1 MSYLKIKFNNLIQ
14 IFIVICFCILNF
26 FQATEV
32 LALTSFES
40 HNFVS
45 SAVKNIGPAVVK
57 IDTERLVERQQFDPT
72 LLDPLLRDLLGEQGI
87 TPERER
93 GQGSGVII
101 NENGLVLTN
110 AHVVERVDKVSVTLA
125 DGSIRDGQ
133 VLGTDVVTD
142 LALVKIDED
151 AYVGFAP
158 LGNSEDLEVGDW
170 AIALG
175 TPYGL
180 EKTVTLGIIS
190 SLHRDINS
198 LGFSDKR
205 LDLIQTDAAINPG
218 NSGGPLINSN
228 GEVIGINTLVR
239 SGPGAGLG
247 FAIPINLAKNVSDQ
261 LLKNGEVI
269 HPYLGVQLISL
280 NPRIAKEHNKDPN
293 SLVQL
298 PERNGALIQSVIP
311 NSPAEKAG
319 LRRGDLVIA
328 AENISIEEPKALLD
342 EVEKAHPDVFNLLL
356 QLLEDGR
363 LTDSKGRTVDFKNTL
378 LIMTSNIGSK
388 VIEKGGGGLGFEFSG
403 DSVEDSQYNRIKSLV
418 NEELKQYFRPEF
430 LNRLD
435 EIIVFRQL
443 TKNEVKEIAEIMLQ
457 EVFIR
462 LQDKGIKLNVTDAFK
477 ERLVEEGYN
486 PSYGARPLRRAVMR
500 LLEDS

>member
-1 MSYLKIKFNNLIQ
+1 MKIFKIKLVNLFQ
-14 IFIVICFCILNF
+14 IFIIFCFCFVNF
-26 FQATEV
+26 SQKSAI
-32 LALTSFES
+32 LALTIPEN

-45 SAVKNIGPAVVK
+45 YAVKNVSPAVVK

-72 LLDPLLRDLLGEQGI
+72 LLDPLLRDLLGDPGI

-110 AHVVERVDKVSVTLA
+110 AHVVERVDNVSVTLA
-125 DGSIRDGQ
+125 NGTICDGQ

-142 LALVKIDED
+142 LALVKIED
-151 AYVGFAP
+151 STYSDFAP

-180 EKTVTLGIIS
+180 EKTVTLGIVS

-218 NSGGPLINSN
+218 NSGGPLVNSN

-280 NPRIAKEHNKDPN
+280 NPKIAKEHNQDPN
-293 SLVQL
+293 ALVQL

-319 LRRGDLVIA
+319 LKRGDLVIA
-328 AENISIEEPKALLD
+328 AENISIKEPKALLD
-342 EVEKAHPDVFNLLL
+342 EVEKAQIGKVFLLNVL
-356 QLLEDGR
+356 RD
-363 LTDSKGRTVDFKNTL
+363 N
-378 LIMTSNIGSK
+378 
-388 VIEKGGGGLGFEFSG
+388 
-403 DSVEDSQYNRIKSLV
+403 
-418 NEELKQYFRPEF
+418 
-430 LNRLD
+430 
-435 EIIVFRQL
+435 
-443 TKNEVKEIAEIMLQ
+443 KEIEIN
-457 EVFIR
+457 
-462 LQDKGIKLNVTDAFK
+462 IKP
-477 ERLVEEGYN
+477 E
-486 PSYGARPLRRAVMR
+486 PLPG
-500 LLEDS
+500 LT

>member
-1 MSYLKIKFNNLIQ
+1 MKFLKIKFINLILK
-14 IFIVICFCILNF
+14 FIIISSCLINF
-26 FQATEV
+26 SQRAEV
-32 LALTSFES
+32 FAMTSYES

-45 SAVKNIGPAVVK
+45 SAVKNVGPAVVK

-72 LLDPLLRDLLGEQGI
+72 LLDPLLRDLLGDPGI
-87 TPERER
+87 IPDRER

-110 AHVVERVDKVSVTLA
+110 AHVVEKVDNVSVTLA
-125 DGSIRDGQ
+125 DGSICDGQ
-133 VLGTDVVTD
+133 VLGTDAVTD
-142 LALVKIDED
+142 LALVEIKGSS
-151 AYVGFAP
+151 YSGFAP

-180 EKTVTLGIIS
+180 EKTVTLGIVS

-247 FAIPINLAKNVSDQ
+247 FAIPINLAKSVSDQ

-280 NPRIAKEHNKDPN
+280 NPRIAKEHNQDPN

-328 AENISIEEPKALLD
+328 AENISIEEPKALLE
-342 EVEKAHPDVFNLLL
+342 EVEKAKIGKVFLLNVL
-356 QLLEDGR
+356 RD
-363 LTDSKGRTVDFKNTL
+363 N
-378 LIMTSNIGSK
+378 
-388 VIEKGGGGLGFEFSG
+388 
-403 DSVEDSQYNRIKSLV
+403 
-418 NEELKQYFRPEF
+418 
-430 LNRLD
+430 
-435 EIIVFRQL
+435 
-443 TKNEVKEIAEIMLQ
+443 KEIQ
-457 EVFIR
+457 VN
-462 LQDKGIKLNVTDAFK
+462 IKP
-477 ERLVEEGYN
+477 E
-486 PSYGARPLRRAVMR
+486 PLPG
-500 LLEDS
+500 LT

>member
-1 MSYLKIKFNNLIQ
+1 MEFLKIKFINLIQ
-14 IFIVICFCILNF
+14 IFIVVCFCLVNF
-26 FQATEV
+26 FQKAEV
-32 LALTSFES
+32 LALNSSES

-45 SAVKNIGPAVVK
+45 SAVKNVGPAVVK

-93 GQGSGVII
+93 GIGSGVII
-101 NENGLVLTN
+101 NQNGLVLTN
-110 AHVVERVDKVSVTLA
+110 AHVVERIDDVSVTLA
-125 DGSIRDGQ
+125 DGTTCEGQ
-133 VLGTDVVTD
+133 VLGSDPVTD
-142 LALVKIDED
+142 LALIKIDRSTSS
-151 AYVGFAP
+151 FAP

-180 EKTVTLGIIS
+180 EKTVTLGIVS

-218 NSGGPLINSN
+218 NSGGPLINSD

-247 FAIPINLAKNVSDQ
+247 FAIPINLAKSVSEQ
-261 LLKNGEVI
+261 LLQNGEVI

-280 NPRIAKEHNKDPN
+280 NPRIAKEHNQDPN

-328 AENISIEEPKALLD
+328 TENISIEEPKALLD
-342 EVEKAHPDVFNLLL
+342 EVEKAQIGKVFLLNVL
-356 QLLEDGR
+356 RD
-363 LTDSKGRTVDFKNTL
+363 N
-378 LIMTSNIGSK
+378 
-388 VIEKGGGGLGFEFSG
+388 
-403 DSVEDSQYNRIKSLV
+403 
-418 NEELKQYFRPEF
+418 
-430 LNRLD
+430 
-435 EIIVFRQL
+435 
-443 TKNEVKEIAEIMLQ
+443 KEIEIN
-457 EVFIR
+457 
-462 LQDKGIKLNVTDAFK
+462 IKP
-477 ERLVEEGYN
+477 E
-486 PSYGARPLRRAVMR
+486 PLPG
-500 LLEDS
+500 LT

>member
-1 MSYLKIKFNNLIQ
+1 MQFLKIKFMNLIQ
-14 IFIVICFCILNF
+14 IFIVVLICLVNF
-26 FQATEV
+26 SEKVEV
-32 LALTSFES
+32 FALTSSEN

-45 SAVKNIGPAVVK
+45 SAVKNVGPAVVK

-72 LLDPLLRDLLGEQGI
+72 LLDPLLRDLLGESGI
-87 TPERER
+87 TPDRER
-93 GQGSGVII
+93 GQGSGIII
-101 NENGLVLTN
+101 NDKGLVLTN
-110 AHVVERVDKVSVTLA
+110 AHVVERVDDVAVTLA
-125 DGSIRDGQ
+125 NGTICEGK
-133 VLGTDVVTD
+133 VLGSDAVTD
-142 LALVKIDED
+142 IALVKIED
-151 AYVGFAP
+151 NSYSSFAP

-180 EKTVTLGIIS
+180 EKTVTLGIVS
-190 SLHRDINS
+190 SLHRDINT

-261 LLKNGEVI
+261 LLENGEVI

-280 NPRIAKEHNKDPN
+280 NPKIAKEHNQDPN

-342 EVEKAHPDVFNLLL
+342 EVEKAQIGKVFLLNVL
-356 QLLEDGR
+356 RD
-363 LTDSKGRTVDFKNTL
+363 N
-378 LIMTSNIGSK
+378 
-388 VIEKGGGGLGFEFSG
+388 
-403 DSVEDSQYNRIKSLV
+403 
-418 NEELKQYFRPEF
+418 
-430 LNRLD
+430 
-435 EIIVFRQL
+435 
-443 TKNEVKEIAEIMLQ
+443 KEIQIN
-457 EVFIR
+457 
-462 LQDKGIKLNVTDAFK
+462 IKP
-477 ERLVEEGYN
+477 E
-486 PSYGARPLRRAVMR
+486 PLPG
-500 LLEDS
+500 LT

>member
-1 MSYLKIKFNNLIQ
+1 MKFLKIKFINLIQ
-14 IFIVICFCILNF
+14 IFIIVCLVNF
-26 FQATEV
+26 SQQSEV
-32 LALTSFES
+32 LALISSEN

-45 SAVKNIGPAVVK
+45 TAIKNVAPAVVK

-72 LLDPLLRDLLGEQGI
+72 LLDPLLRDLLGEPGI
-87 TPERER
+87 GPDRER

-110 AHVVERVDKVSVTLA
+110 AHVVERVDDVSVTLA
-125 DGSIRDGQ
+125 DGTICDGQ

-142 LALVKIDED
+142 LALVKIKEST
-151 AYVGFAP
+151 YSHFAP

-180 EKTVTLGIIS
+180 EKTVTLGIVS

-218 NSGGPLINSN
+218 NSGGPLINSS
-228 GEVIGINTLVR
+228 GEVIGINSLVR

-280 NPRIAKEHNKDPN
+280 NPRMAKEHNHDPN
-293 SLVQL
+293 SIVQL

-328 AENISIEEPKALLD
+328 AENVSIEEPKALLD
-342 EVEKAHPDVFNLLL
+342 QVEKAQIGKVFLLNVL
-356 QLLEDGR
+356 RD
-363 LTDSKGRTVDFKNTL
+363 N
-378 LIMTSNIGSK
+378 
-388 VIEKGGGGLGFEFSG
+388 
-403 DSVEDSQYNRIKSLV
+403 
-418 NEELKQYFRPEF
+418 
-430 LNRLD
+430 
-435 EIIVFRQL
+435 
-443 TKNEVKEIAEIMLQ
+443 KEIQIN
-457 EVFIR
+457 
-462 LQDKGIKLNVTDAFK
+462 IKP
-477 ERLVEEGYN
+477 E
-486 PSYGARPLRRAVMR
+486 PLPG
-500 LLEDS
+500 LT

>member
-1 MSYLKIKFNNLIQ
+1 MKFLKIKFINLIQ
-14 IFIVICFCILNF
+14 IFIIICFCLVNIS
-26 FQATEV
+26 QKAEV
-32 LALTSFES
+32 LALNSSENP
-40 HNFVS
+40 NFVS
-45 SAVKNIGPAVVK
+45 SAIKNVSPSVVK

-72 LLDPLLRDLLGEQGI
+72 LLDPLLRDLLGDPGI
-87 TPERER
+87 TPDKER

-101 NENGLVLTN
+101 NDNGLILTN
-110 AHVVERVDKVSVTLA
+110 AHVVERVDDVSVTLA
-125 DGSIRDGQ
+125 DGTICDGQ
-133 VLGTDVVTD
+133 VLGTDSVTD
-142 LALVKIDED
+142 LALVKIEEST
-151 AYVGFAP
+151 YSKFAP

-180 EKTVTLGIIS
+180 EKTVTLGIVS
-190 SLHRDINS
+190 SLHRDINT

-261 LLKNGEVI
+261 LLKNGQVI

-280 NPRIAKEHNKDPN
+280 NPRIAKEHNEDPN

-298 PERNGALIQSVIP
+298 PERSGALIQSVIP

-328 AENISIEEPKALLD
+328 TENVTVEEPKALLD
-342 EVEKAHPDVFNLLL
+342 EVEKAKIGKVFLLNVL
-356 QLLEDGR
+356 RD
-363 LTDSKGRTVDFKNTL
+363 N
-378 LIMTSNIGSK
+378 
-388 VIEKGGGGLGFEFSG
+388 
-403 DSVEDSQYNRIKSLV
+403 
-418 NEELKQYFRPEF
+418 
-430 LNRLD
+430 
-435 EIIVFRQL
+435 
-443 TKNEVKEIAEIMLQ
+443 KEIQIN
-457 EVFIR
+457 
-462 LQDKGIKLNVTDAFK
+462 IKP
-477 ERLVEEGYN
+477 E
-486 PSYGARPLRRAVMR
+486 PLPG
-500 LLEDS
+500 LT